1 MFVLLAAALAA
12 VLTAALVM
20 ALAAVLVMVLDAVL
34 VMVSAAVLVMVLDAV
49 LTALRVMRACAPP
62 KPSVLV
68 EVSIKVGRIAYQ
80 SLNREK
86 PARRHGRGLCHLCCF

>member
-1 MFVLLAAALAA
+1 MCDVFVLLAAALAA

-34 VMVSAAVLVMVLDAV
+34 VMVLDTVLA
-49 LTALRVMRACAPP
+49 ALRVIRACAPP
-62 KPSVLV
+62 KSSVLV

-86 PARRHGRGLCHLCCF
+86 LARRHGRGLCHLCCF